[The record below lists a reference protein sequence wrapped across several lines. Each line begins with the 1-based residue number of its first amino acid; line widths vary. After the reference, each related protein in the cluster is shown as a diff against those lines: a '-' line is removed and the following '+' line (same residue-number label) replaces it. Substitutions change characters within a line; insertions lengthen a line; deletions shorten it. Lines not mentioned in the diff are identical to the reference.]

1 MKTDIIIN
9 SDDLKHEIA
18 VLEDDKLM
26 EYYFKL
32 RGEEEIIGNI
42 YCGVVKNVLPQMSAV
57 FVDIG
62 LKDKNVYLPF
72 KNLISSDKGKNLGDI
87 VYVQVVKGSLGN
99 KSPEVTEKI
108 TLPGKFVVYLPTS
121 PQHRVFLSQKI
132 KDREKREK
140 LLSLGRQYLPPV
152 GSIILRTESA
162 EVTESEIRKEIKDL
176 QVLWSRIE
184 VKKRLAPC
192 PGLVWRNIGIE
203 NEIIRDTPLSTL
215 NSVIVTSPT
224 EYGLILDFAA
234 AYVPS
239 LKDKI
244 KPYYD
249 KKDIFE
255 LFNIEKDIKNIY
267 KPRVDLPSGAYL
279 LIEHSSAAW
288 VIDVNSGGY
297 VGTPEASATFE
308 ETAFCVNMEAIPEIV
323 RQIRLRDLSGIII
336 IDFIN
341 IKNPKRKNLIY
352 ETLRKEMRCDRAKHK
367 ILPFNSL
374 GLVEISRE
382 RKYGPLFYNITEE
395 CKYCRGSGY
404 VLSKD
409 ILFNEIKRVIKKFSM
424 RGVRTCH
431 LDVNELLAEEL
442 KYKFELLEKEE
453 NVVINIRPNKT
464 LPYDDY
470 RITIK

>member
-18 VLEDDKLM
+18 VLEDDKLV

-42 YCGVVKNVLPQMSAV
+42 YCGVVKNVLPQISAV

-72 KNLISSDKGKNLGDI
+72 RNLIDSSIGKNLGEI

-121 PQHRVFLSQKI
+121 PQRRVFISQKI
-132 KDREKREK
+132 KNKEKREK
-140 LLSLGRQYLPPV
+140 LLSLGRQCLPPV

-162 EVTESEIRKEIKDL
+162 EVSESEIRREIRDL
-176 QVLWSRIE
+176 QTLWSRIE
-184 VKKRLAPC
+184 VKKRLSPC

-203 NEIIRDTPLSTL
+203 NEIIRDTPLSAL
-215 NSVIVTSPT
+215 NSVVVTSPT

-234 AYVPS
+234 TYIPS

-249 KKDIFE
+249 KRDIFE
-255 LFNIEKDIKNIY
+255 LFNIEKESIY
-267 KPRVDLPSGAYL
+267 KPRVNLPSGAYL

-288 VIDVNSGGY
+288 IIDVNSGGY
-297 VGTPEASATFE
+297 VSSAAEANVTFE
-308 ETAFCVNMEAIPEIV
+308 ETAFRVNLEAVSEIA

-341 IKNPKRKNLIY
+341 IKNSKRRSLIY
-352 ETLRKEMRCDRAKHK
+352 EALKKEMKRDKAKHK

-395 CKYCRGSGY
+395 CQYCHGSGH
-404 VLSKD
+404 VLNKD

-424 RGVRTCH
+424 RGVRTCYV
-431 LDVNELLAEEL
+431 DINELLAEEL
-442 KYKFELLEKEE
+442 KHKFGLLEKEE
-453 NVVINIRPNKT
+453 NIEINVRPIKT
-464 LPYDDY
+464 LPHDDY
-470 RITIK
+470 RITIR